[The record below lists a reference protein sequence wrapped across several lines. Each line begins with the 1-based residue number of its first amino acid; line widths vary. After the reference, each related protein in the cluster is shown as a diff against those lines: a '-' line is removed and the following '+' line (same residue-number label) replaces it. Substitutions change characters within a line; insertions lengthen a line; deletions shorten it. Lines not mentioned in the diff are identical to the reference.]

1 MSGLRPPASA
11 IDDPLQA
18 HGFVLLGAGAPIVL
32 VAVDWC
38 EIRNQSYARWCE
50 VLAKAAGTVPER
62 VMWGR
67 MLHIRP

>member
-11 IDDPLQA
+11 IDDTLQA
-18 HGFVLLGAGAPIVL
+18 HGLVLLGAGAPIVL
-32 VAVDWC
+32 VAVDCC
-38 EIRNQSYARWCE
+38 EIRNQSYSRWCE
-50 VLAKAAGTVPER
+50 VLTKADGTVPER